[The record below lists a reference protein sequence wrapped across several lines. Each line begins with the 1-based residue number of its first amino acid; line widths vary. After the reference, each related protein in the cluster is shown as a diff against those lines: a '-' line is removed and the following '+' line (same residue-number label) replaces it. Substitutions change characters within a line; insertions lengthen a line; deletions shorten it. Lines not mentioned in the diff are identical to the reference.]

1 MLLALLENLRLMGI
15 LALLFV
21 LSFTT
26 NTLLGVYYQIRLVKE
41 KFSKEKL
48 FEGLAKGGI
57 ILVAGLFI
65 TLSLSLLPFGLT
77 EIGITLDETLLE
89 GVNITAVCGVIVT
102 GTIRYLKDALTKF
115 YSILTYTR
123 IEE

>member
-1 MLLALLENLRLMGI
+1 MLLALLENLRLMGV
-15 LALLFV
+15 LAILFV

-26 NTLLGVYYQIRLVKE
+26 NTLLGTYYQINLMKE

-57 ILVAGLFI
+57 ILIAGLFI
-65 TLSLSLLPFGLT
+65 TLALSLLPFGLA
-77 EIGITLDETLLE
+77 EIGITLDEVILE

-123 IEE
+123 VEE